1 MKAFCTR
8 ILALASSALLFW
20 SCATEPSSKHPMGG
34 AIAGQ
39 ALWVADLP
47 SMPEASR
54 QAGLLD
60 SLGPEYLDLKILHS
74 ALTAWP
80 EGRAL
85 LSMHRRG
92 EMGSAWML
100 TAPRG
105 SWAPSSLRQPYEV
118 RSYNG
123 TSLYEGDGWA
133 AAASDDVL
141 WVATIDLLVEEV
153 LRRKQNPIR
162 PDSASQALLEMLP
175 DGGIAVGPEAAA
187 RYGSP
192 SALTFE
198 WKGNRSLRSSEVRYP
213 DSLAMDLKSGGPVL
227 LPNVDSST
235 VAVSGNSVVFNDE
248 ARKIATQGSGQGTW
262 KTFVRRQPLI
272 MATWQT
278 WSDSSNFLPFWTPLA
293 LVSDRWTSPYPHY
306 AYTKSYGLTWVST
319 DDSLRFERSVA
330 LELQAI
336 DLEGEFIQADLQRG
350 LGGDLWMLRK
360 DDGKKASWTLTWK
373 PWSPTN
379 APALQE
385 DEESAAKQE

>member
-1 MKAFCTR
+1 
-8 ILALASSALLFW
+8 
-20 SCATEPSSKHPMGG
+20 MGED
-34 AIAGQ
+34 IAGQ
-39 ALWVADLP
+39 ALWMADLP

-60 SLGPEYLDLKILHS
+60 SLGPVYLDLKILHS

-92 EMGSAWML
+92 EFGSAWML

-133 AAASDDVL
+133 AAASDAVL
-141 WVATIDLLVEEV
+141 WVATSDLLIEEV

-175 DGGIAVGPEAAA
+175 DGGISVGPEAAA
-187 RYGSP
+187 MYGST

-213 DSLAMDLKSGGPVL
+213 DSLALELKSGGPVL
-227 LPNVDSST
+227 LPSVDSST
-235 VAVSGNSVVFNDE
+235 VAVSGNSMVFIDE
-248 ARKIATQGSGQGTW
+248 ARKIATQGSGQGAW
-262 KTFVRRQPLI
+262 KTYVRRQPLI
-272 MATWQT
+272 MASWQT
-278 WSDSSNFLPFWTPLA
+278 WSDSSNFLKFWTPLA
-293 LVSDRWTSPYPHY
+293 MVSDRWTSAYPQY

-319 DDSLRFERSVA
+319 DDSLRFGRSVEF
-330 LELQAI
+330 ELQAI
-336 DLEGEFIQADLQRG
+336 DAEGDFIQADLQRG

-379 APALQE
+379 APAPQG
-385 DEESAAKQE
+385 DEESVSKQD